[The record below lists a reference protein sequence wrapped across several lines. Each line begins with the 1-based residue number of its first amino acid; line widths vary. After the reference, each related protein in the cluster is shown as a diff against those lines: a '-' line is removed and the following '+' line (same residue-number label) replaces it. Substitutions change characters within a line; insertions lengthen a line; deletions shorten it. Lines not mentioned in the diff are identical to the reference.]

1 MAKHYDSEKS
11 HYGHEMGGKGQ
22 HANLP
27 TEPMFKNWE
36 NEHDYMG
43 DHLDDGMTGIDRQM
57 GEDASKRNKHT
68 SPKKV

>member
-1 MAKHYDSEKS
+1 
-11 HYGHEMGGKGQ
+11 
-22 HANLP
+22 
-27 TEPMFKNWE
+27 
-36 NEHDYMG
+36 MG